1 MYDAILDHLTRV
13 AAEHGRTALW
23 FEALPWIVDTCGAA
37 GGRIVLDLAAPA
49 RRTCGVIA
57 SDLNEAI
64 DRWEDGV
71 LGLEGWVPAGGGSL
85 ASQPPLRPVVL
96 DAQLPLVHVTIHE
109 GHAIV
114 GGLSLAFA
122 TADLPTAP
130 LLATANALVQS
141 VARVATLASERYQL
155 QRRLTQ
161 INLLYEVSRAI
172 SSSLEIDDVLKI
184 TTALAAN
191 ALDAEAS
198 ALLFVDHR
206 TSELVF
212 AIVHGAAAEQLRGQ
226 RISLADDVAGW
237 VARSGQPLIVNHSDA
252 TTRFERWSNSF
263 DGLQTRTI
271 LCAPLQVK
279 GETLGVLEVFN
290 KEGNSAFNAEDTEWL
305 MALASQA
312 SVAIENARLYSTLRE
327 ERDRI
332 IQAEEEV
339 RHHLARNLHD
349 SAAQLLGSLLMNIE
363 VARKLALSQP
373 EALGPEFDVLRE
385 LAQQANQELRQSLLD
400 LRPLLLESRGLL
412 GALNG
417 YINQQRRRGQVIE
430 MSVSG
435 ELPELRNK
443 QAETAVYLILQEA
456 LTNIR
461 KHANAQH
468 TWLRIHAQPLTL
480 VIEVEDDGDGFAVAE
495 IHTSYTER
503 GSLGML
509 NMRERVDWLGGKINF
524 ISPCSPQGR
533 GALVK
538 IELPMS
544 CLTTSPIT
552 DTAAWILATQKSRSS
567 PSAES
572 KGP

>member
-1 MYDAILDHLTRV
+1 MYDAILDRLTRV

-23 FEALPWIVDTCGAA
+23 FEALPWIVDTCGAT
-37 GGRIVLDLAAPA
+37 GGQLLVDLTAPA
-49 RRTCGVIA
+49 RRTDGRIA
-57 SDLNEAI
+57 PSLNNAI
-64 DRWEDGV
+64 ESWEDGV

-85 ASQPPLRPVVL
+85 ASQPPVKPIMLHP
-96 DAQLPLVHVTIHE
+96 QLPLVHITIHE
-109 GHAIV
+109 GRSIV
-114 GGLSLAFA
+114 GGLSLAFDPA
-122 TADLPTAP
+122 ELPSSP
-130 LLATANALVQS
+130 VLATANALVQS

-206 TSELVF
+206 TNELVF

-237 VARSGQPLIVNHSDA
+237 VARSGQPLIVNHGDPK
-252 TTRFERWSNSF
+252 TRFERRSDSV

-290 KEGNSAFNAEDTEWL
+290 KEGNSDFNAEDTEWL

-349 SAAQLLGSLLMNIE
+349 SAAQLMGSLLMNIE
-363 VARKLALSQP
+363 VARKLAQSQP

-385 LAQQANQELRQSLLD
+385 LAQQANQELRQALLE

-412 GALNG
+412 GASNG
-417 YINQQRRRGQVIE
+417 YINQQRRRGQMIE
-430 MSVSG
+430 MSISG
-435 ELPELRNK
+435 ELPELKNK

-456 LTNIR
+456 LTNVR
-461 KHANAQH
+461 KHASAQH
-468 TWLRIHAQPLTL
+468 TWLRIRAQPLTL
-480 VIEVEDDGDGFAVAE
+480 VIEIEDDGDGFAVAE
-495 IHTSYTER
+495 VDTRYTER

-509 NMRERVDWLGGKINF
+509 NMRERVDWLGGKISF
-524 ISPCSPQGR
+524 VSPCSPQGR
-533 GALVK
+533 GALVR
-538 IELPMS
+538 IELPMAR
-544 CLTTSPIT
+544 LTSSPIT
-552 DTAAWILATQKSRSS
+552 DTATWIIATQKSQ
-567 PSAES
+567 
-572 KGP
+572 